1 MNRSLPLM
9 LALAGS
15 ALYASAADFKDPEF
29 YSNTAIQCMSPNG
42 QWAVSEIYGTV
53 TLININ
59 NGDNFIFEAG
69 ETGSPYYM
77 LGLGNVLTD
86 DGLLLC
92 VTDLSSSKASYYE
105 NGEWKSLDTGNIQ
118 SGNSSA
124 NGITPDGKRICG
136 NLGLI
141 STTLDDVTMAVPAIW
156 DRQADGSY
164 GNYVLLPHPELDFTG
179 RAPQY
184 ITAVAISDDGHTVV
198 GQIVDCRGAF
208 LYPIVYVEDADGKW
222 SYTLPTD
229 HLMNPDDVKLPEN
242 PGESPKMPQP
252 ADYLSPEQSDAY
264 TQAYNEWVA
273 SGYVQDLYPDAMDFM
288 TDEKRAEYE
297 ADTAAYDTALAAW
310 YEKYSAF
317 DQAYWDIVST
327 SPHFQFNQIA
337 LSPDGKFFAMTN
349 AVEDDSDPTSWMPVT
364 INHVW
369 EFEIGSEKIT
379 KYEDI
384 ALSVKAYGDN
394 CILAVETDASTN
406 CFNGYLLQDGKAT
419 SLYDFLCA
427 KGEKIKEWVDLN
439 MTHDT
444 EVYDWENDVVSVQSL
459 TFTGL
464 PVASRD
470 MSVIA
475 SWTQSVWGDYS
486 PESYLFDFRDPSGIK
501 TVATGANSDKNV
513 SIGPDGNLHVAD
525 GVTKLT
531 VYGLGGECLMQQD
544 KPGSTVEC
552 GLASG
557 VYIVRTDNAD
567 GSCSVV
573 KVIK

>member
-1 MNRSLPLM
+1 M
-9 LALAGS
+9 LALTGS
-15 ALYASAADFKDPEF
+15 VLTTSAADFKDPEF
-29 YSNTAIQCMSPNG
+29 YSNTAIQCVSPNG
-42 QWAVSEIYGTV
+42 KWAVSEIYGTV
-53 TLININ
+53 TMINID
-59 NGDNFIFEAG
+59 NGSNFTFEAG
-69 ETGSPYYM
+69 ETGTPYHI

-92 VTDLSSSKASYYE
+92 ATDMSSDASYYE
-105 NGEWKSLDTGNIQ
+105 NGEWKLLDTGNIQ
-118 SGNSSA
+118 SGNSNA

-136 NLGLI
+136 NLGLR
-141 STTLDDVTMAVPAIW
+141 STTLEDVTMVVPAIW
-156 DRQADGSY
+156 DRQSDGSY
-164 GNYVLLPHPELDFTG
+164 GKYVLLPHPELDFTG

-208 LYPIVYVEDADGKW
+208 LSPIVYLEDADGKW

-229 HLMNPDDVKLPEN
+229 HLMNPDGVKIPEN
-242 PGESPKMPQP
+242 PGESPAMPQP
-252 ADYLSPEQSDAY
+252 ADYLSPEQYEAY
-264 TQAYNEWVA
+264 TQAYNEWIA
-273 SGYVQDLYPDAMDFM
+273 SGYAQELFPDAMDFM
-288 TDEKRAEYE
+288 TDEKRTEYE

-310 YEKYSAF
+310 SEKYSTF
-317 DQAYWDIVST
+317 DEAYWNIVT
-327 SPHFQFNQIA
+327 ASPNFQFNQVA

-349 AVEDDSDPTSWMPVT
+349 TIEDDSDPTSWMPVT

-369 EFEIGSEKIT
+369 EFEIGTEKIT
-379 KYEDI
+379 KYEDLE
-384 ALSVKAYGDN
+384 LSVKTYGDN
-394 CILAVETDASTN
+394 CILAVETDANTG

-427 KGEKIKEWVDLN
+427 KDDMIKEWVDLN

-470 MSVIA
+470 MGVIA

-486 PESYLFDFRDPSGIK
+486 PESYLFDFRDPSRIK
-501 TVATGANSDKNV
+501 TVAAGIKSDSKVIVGA
-513 SIGPDGNLHVAD
+513 DGNLHVAD
-525 GVTKLT
+525 GVTRLT
-531 VYGLGGECLMQQD
+531 IYGLNGECLMLQD
-544 KPGSTVEC
+544 SPGNTVEC

-557 VYIVRTDNAD
+557 VYIVKTDNVD
-567 GSCSVV
+567 GSCSVA
-573 KVIK
+573 KIIK